1 MMIDGAHEGAFATHP
16 TIAERV
22 AAIVSV
28 TGSMALIAPARRD
41 TRPAELGTAYGF
53 RQRSAPAR
61 EADYLRSARQSAKA
75 LARDSSDGELNRFGL
90 TRELSVGAVAAVGV
104 FLWAHSADLRNPA
117 ALAEAFDPAPVRT
130 LLALFREQAQC
141 QMQGIGGLIG
151 QSAKPSDCSGLYKML
166 AAHSGDAGLIGYVA
180 RSMTEPPE
188 GMYVESAGTFTN
200 VPPPPIKLAEVQRER
215 CFQTDQVNDRHLYA
229 VTEQPRGAE
238 TLPSYL
244 GDGDDAARR
253 VGEASSAGRDAALV
267 DYFKTRKAMIA
278 VIYRFFGD
286 PGLQMAAARF
296 AGPEHQAAIALLRE
310 RLTDPGFA
318 SSLRPLER
326 AELELLA
333 ATPLDF
339 VSCPA
344 RRAQKK
350 A

>member
-1 MMIDGAHEGAFATHP
+1 
-16 TIAERV
+16 
-22 AAIVSV
+22 
-28 TGSMALIAPARRD
+28 
-41 TRPAELGTAYGF
+41 
-53 RQRSAPAR
+53 
-61 EADYLRSARQSAKA
+61 
-75 LARDSSDGELNRFGL
+75 
-90 TRELSVGAVAAVGV
+90 
-104 FLWAHSADLRNPA
+104 
-117 ALAEAFDPAPVRT
+117 
-130 LLALFREQAQC
+130 
-141 QMQGIGGLIG
+141 
-151 QSAKPSDCSGLYKML
+151 
-166 AAHSGDAGLIGYVA
+166 
-180 RSMTEPPE
+180 MTEPPE
-188 GMYVESAGTFTN
+188 GMYVESPGTFTN

-215 CFQTDQVNDRHLYA
+215 CFQTDMVDDHHLYA

-244 GDGDDAARR
+244 GYGDDAARR
-253 VGEASSAGRDAALV
+253 VGEASSAGRDTALV
-267 DYFKTRKAMIA
+267 DYFKTRKAMAA

-286 PGLQMAAARF
+286 PGLQVAAARF

-339 VSCPA
+339 VSCVA